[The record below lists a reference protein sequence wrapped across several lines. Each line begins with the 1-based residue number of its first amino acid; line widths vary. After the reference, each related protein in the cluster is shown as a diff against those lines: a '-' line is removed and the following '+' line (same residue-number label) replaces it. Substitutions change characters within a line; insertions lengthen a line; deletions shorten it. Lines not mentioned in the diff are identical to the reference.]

1 MYIIS
6 VSCSFFIQGFSQF
19 MKDPVFTSSLFLG
32 EGVARQRELHPL
44 VVSLVTKL
52 RMPSIGSPDERSHER
67 VLPLHHPVVV
77 LGPGQ
82 LVHNAVALLPMRVEI
97 IDSSTFEV
105 TNLTSERLQFVV
117 NGENMLPQVSGVGK
131 AFVTLVTH
139 LLLDLH
145 MEFSNVILN
154 SIFPFK

>member
-1 MYIIS
+1 ML
-6 VSCSFFIQGFSQF
+6 
-19 MKDPVFTSSLFLG
+19 T
-32 EGVARQRELHPL
+32 
-44 VVSLVTKL
+44 
-52 RMPSIGSPDERSHER
+52 
-67 VLPLHHPVVV
+67 LHHPVVV

-97 IDSSTFEV
+97 IDPSTLEV

>member
-1 MYIIS
+1 
-6 VSCSFFIQGFSQF
+6 
-19 MKDPVFTSSLFLG
+19 
-32 EGVARQRELHPL
+32 
-44 VVSLVTKL
+44 
-52 RMPSIGSPDERSHER
+52 
-67 VLPLHHPVVV
+67 VLTLHHPVVV

-97 IDSSTFEV
+97 IDPSTLE
-105 TNLTSERLQFVV
+105 
-117 NGENMLPQVSGVGK
+117 
-131 AFVTLVTH
+131 VTH